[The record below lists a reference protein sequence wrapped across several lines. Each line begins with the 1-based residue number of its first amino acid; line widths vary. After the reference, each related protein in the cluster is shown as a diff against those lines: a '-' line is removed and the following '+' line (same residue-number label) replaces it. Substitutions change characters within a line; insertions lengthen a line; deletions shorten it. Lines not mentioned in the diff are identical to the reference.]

1 MGKIF
6 KQGLL
11 ALAPVTISLA
21 IIVWLLKAL
30 EDIFRDPIEWL
41 VGEYYFPGLGILVA
55 LVFIFFVGILVNNFL
70 IQRLTVWFDKLL
82 VRIPFFKIFYN
93 SVTDLMGFFKSD
105 DSKKKGK
112 MVVVEVSG
120 MRFLALLTR
129 EDFTGLPRE
138 LGGEEDHV
146 AVFVPLSYQIGGFTA
161 TVPRSSI
168 KPVDMTVEEGM
179 RFVVTAGLFSNN
191 QKK

>member
-11 ALAPVTISLA
+11 ALAPITISLA
-21 IIVWLLKAL
+21 IIFWLLKAL
-30 EDIFRDPIEWL
+30 EDVFRDPLEWL
-41 VGEYYFPGLGILVA
+41 VGSYYFPGLGVLVA

-70 IQRLTVWFDKLL
+70 VQKLTIWFDKLL

-105 DSKKKGK
+105 EGKNAGK
-112 MVVVEVSG
+112 MVIVEISD

-129 EDFTGLPRE
+129 EDFTGLPE
-138 LGGEEDHV
+138 ALGEGDRV
-146 AVFVPLSYQIGGFTA
+146 TVFVPLSYQIGGFTA
-161 TVPRSSI
+161 TVPRSAI
-168 KPVDMTVEEGM
+168 KPADMSVEEGM
-179 RFVVTAGLFSNN
+179 RFVVTAGLLSKN

>member
-11 ALAPVTISLA
+11 ALAPITISLA

-30 EDIFRDPIEWL
+30 EDVFRDPLEWL
-41 VGEYYFPGLGILVA
+41 VGSHYFPGLGVLVA

-70 IQRLTVWFDKLL
+70 VQKLTVWFDKLL

-105 DSKKKGK
+105 EKKKEGK
-112 MVVVEVSG
+112 MVIVEIAD

-129 EDFTGLPRE
+129 EDFTGLPE
-138 LGGEEDHV
+138 ALGEDDRV
-146 AVFVPLSYQIGGFTA
+146 AVFIPFSYQIGGFVA
-161 TVPRSSI
+161 TVPHSAI
-168 KPVDMTVEEGM
+168 KPVDMSVEEGM
-179 RFVVTAGLFSNN
+179 RFVVTAGLLTKNH
-191 QKK
+191 KK